1 MKTAWF
7 PPKKPASESSN
18 GFQSP
23 LPRRRVSRIGR
34 NFRVV
39 EGKTSRNKPAIS
51 DGLFDHIEFLQ
62 AFPHIGAPIK
72 GHPHVRRLLHS
83 PLYVYYRLDENRG
96 AIEFSTSGIAPEEI
110 QKSEPRAGR
119 RGFAGNVSPAPSR
132 SASRNADVMGT
143 FFVTGFSGSG
153 ADRGKTHSAFLLI
166 HHREYRVALAHH
178 LQLSEDR
185 KS

>member
-1 MKTAWF
+1 MKAAWF

-96 AIEFSTSGIAPEEI
+96 AFEILHFWHSSQRDPKFSTLP
-110 QKSEPRAGR
+110 
-119 RGFAGNVSPAPSR
+119 SPPVTPD
-132 SASRNADVMGT
+132 AS
-143 FFVTGFSGSG
+143 
-153 ADRGKTHSAFLLI
+153 
-166 HHREYRVALAHH
+166 
-178 LQLSEDR
+178 
-185 KS
+185 